1 MRLPSHET
9 GFGLANLLH
18 PARYRDNALDLMILK
33 GRVAV
38 LQKVGLVPLSN
49 DAGAG
54 RSGSGRSDVGH
65 RAGLSPIRRYQR
77 SDFVGC
83 D

>member
-9 GFGLANLLH
+9 GFGLANSLH

-38 LQKVGLVPLSN
+38 LQ
-49 DAGAG
+49 
-54 RSGSGRSDVGH
+54 
-65 RAGLSPIRRYQR
+65 
-77 SDFVGC
+77 
-83 D
+83 